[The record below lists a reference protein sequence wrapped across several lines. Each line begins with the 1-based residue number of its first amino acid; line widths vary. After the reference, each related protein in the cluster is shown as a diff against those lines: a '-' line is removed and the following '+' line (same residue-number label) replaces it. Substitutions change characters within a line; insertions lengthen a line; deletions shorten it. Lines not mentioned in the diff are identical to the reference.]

1 MNNSQPKIDFKAKQ
15 AEFSAYI
22 RNPDTSACPNDVDP
36 QRMQMYRELFFNNVE
51 GFLSSNF
58 PVLHKILDQAQ
69 WQQLAQ
75 DFFSQHQSTTPYF
88 SEIPEEFILY
98 LQNERQ
104 AQAGDYPFML
114 ELAHYEWVEM
124 ALSIAQDALPEI
136 YGDQALALTT
146 KISLSPLTWLLAY
159 QYPVHKI
166 APDHLPTEVPEQATY
181 LAVYRDNQ
189 DEVKFIELA
198 PMSFRLLLTLQGQKT
213 KFISDCLKEVL
224 PENSSEKLENAATE
238 ALQQFLDKQL
248 IYIEQ
253 PLREAR

>member
-22 RNPDTSACPNDVDP
+22 RNPDTSACPNDVAP

-58 PVLHKILDQAQ
+58 PVLHTILDKEQ

-104 AQAGDYPFML
+104 AQADDYPFML

-124 ALSIAQDALPEI
+124 ALSIAQDTLPDKS
-136 YGDQALALTT
+136 GDRALTLT
-146 KISLSPLTWLLAY
+146 QKVSLSPLVWLLAY

-166 APDHLPTEVPEQATY
+166 SPEHLPTEAPEQATC
-181 LAVYRDNQ
+181 LAVYRDDL

-198 PMSFRLLLTLQGQKT
+198 PMSFRLLQTLQDQKT
-213 KFISDCLKEVL
+213 KLISACLQEVL
-224 PENSSEKLENAATE
+224 PENSPETLQNAAIE

-248 IYIEQ
+248 IFIE
-253 PLREAR
+253 

>member
-22 RNPDTSACPNDVDP
+22 RNPDTSACPNDVAP

-58 PVLHKILDQAQ
+58 PVLHTILDKEQ

-75 DFFSQHQSTTPYF
+75 DFFSQHQNTTPYF

-104 AQAGDYPFML
+104 AQVDDYPFML

-124 ALSIAQDALPEI
+124 ALSTSRDVLPEKT
-136 YGDQALALTT
+136 DNQALTPTQKL
-146 KISLSPLTWLLAY
+146 SLSPLTWLLAY

-166 APDHLPTEVPEQATY
+166 SSDYLPTEAPEQATY

-198 PMSFRLLLTLQGQKT
+198 PMSFHLLQTLMDGNT
-213 KFISDCLKEVL
+213 KAISDCLKEIL
-224 PENSSEKLENAATE
+224 PENSSETLQSAAIE

-248 IYIEQ
+248 IFIE
-253 PLREAR
+253 